1 MVWWVTASGGPY
13 NLSLPPPPPMR
24 WVCGSF
30 KTCAKSSSSRRLRY
44 LASFSFGALKLIM
57 DTFEDN
63 LSASQKEEA
72 ESQQAYES

>member
-1 MVWWVTASGGPY
+1 MDGVPPHGTLGGTIQWGINTIP
-13 NLSLPPPPPMR
+13 
-24 WVCGSF
+24 
-30 KTCAKSSSSRRLRY
+30 CANSSSSRRLRY
-44 LASFSFGALKLIM
+44 LARFSFGALKLIM